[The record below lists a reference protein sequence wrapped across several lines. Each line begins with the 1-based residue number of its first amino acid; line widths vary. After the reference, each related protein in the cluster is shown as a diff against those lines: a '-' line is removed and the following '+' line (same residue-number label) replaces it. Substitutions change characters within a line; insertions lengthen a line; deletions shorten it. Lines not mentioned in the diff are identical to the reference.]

1 MANAMQGC
9 VREADNSFAKRTP
22 KLEFFRD
29 VGAPLIQKKV
39 LSGPAVKI
47 EWIERG
53 GRGSV
58 DWRYRQD
65 RDALFYFEQGV
76 IACHGALDGGRID
89 RPLDGATKLAFIEAC
104 CTIETEV
111 EISGRCFY
119 WVAFI
124 DKARLLGDEEEIL
137 RLRRLDSR
145 IGFDNAALAVAVKAL
160 RTELIRTDELS
171 NLYIESWAIQA
182 LVLLHRSFDEF
193 QHGSPARL
201 TKNEISKVVEFM
213 EESIAR
219 NITLECVAALV
230 GLSPRH
236 FRRLFRAST
245 GVGPNEMF
253 TNLRLERAARDLRD
267 SQKNVTEIS
276 LDCGFSQPQHLATAF
291 RRKFGLT
298 PTEFRRNV
306 AS

>member
-1 MANAMQGC
+1 MANAMQGG
-9 VREADNSFAKRTP
+9 VRQEDDSFAKRTP
-22 KLEFFRD
+22 KIEFFRN
-29 VGAPLIQKKV
+29 VGAPLIKKKS
-39 LSGPAVKI
+39 LPGPAVTI
-47 EWIERG
+47 EWIERC

-65 RDALFYFEQGV
+65 RDALFYFERGV
-76 IACHGALDGGRID
+76 VACHGALDGGRID
-89 RPLDGATKLAFIEAC
+89 CRLDGATRLAFVEAC
-104 CTIETEV
+104 STIETEV
-111 EISGRCFY
+111 EIVGRCFY
-119 WVAFI
+119 WVVFI
-124 DKARLLGDEEEIL
+124 DKARLLGDRKEIL
-137 RLRRLDSR
+137 KPRRLDTR
-145 IGFDNAALAVAVKAL
+145 IGFDNAALAVAVRSL
-160 RTELIRTDELS
+160 RTEFTRTDELS

-182 LVLLHRSFDEF
+182 LVLLHRLFDEL
-193 QHGSPARL
+193 QYESQVRL

-213 EESIAR
+213 EASIAR
-219 NITLECVAALV
+219 NITLECIAALV

-253 TNLRLERAARDLRD
+253 TNMRLERAARDLRN
-267 SQKNVTEIS
+267 SKKNVTEIS

>member
-39 LSGPAVKI
+39 LSGPAVTI

-89 RPLDGATKLAFIEAC
+89 RPLDGAKKLAFIEAC
-104 CTIETEV
+104 STIETEV

-145 IGFDNAALAVAVKAL
+145 IGFDNAALAAAVKAL
-160 RTELIRTDELS
+160 RAELIRTDELS

-182 LVLLHRSFDEF
+182 LVLLHRLFDEF
-193 QHGSPARL
+193 QHQSQARL

-213 EESIAR
+213 EESIAK
-219 NITLECVAALV
+219 NITLECVAA
-230 GLSPRH
+230 PRVPATLRCATDDFNASAVQ
-236 FRRLFRAST
+236 FRRISRERCSSSTDRA
-245 GVGPNEMF
+245 
-253 TNLRLERAARDLRD
+253 
-267 SQKNVTEIS
+267 I
-276 LDCGFSQPQHLATAF
+276 F
-291 RRKFGLT
+291 RRSSGSTSRFVQGKRHPNRGRLPATLKFA
-298 PTEFRRNV
+298 RRK
-306 AS
+306 